1 MGSLEKQVIALSKRV
16 SAIENHIKHDANLLE
31 IKNMLAE
38 ITKTI
43 RHESR
48 SGLASTTLQNDIEYK
63 RDTPKLALSIPI
75 SNPRY
80 RVM

>member
-1 MGSLEKQVIALSKRV
+1 MGSLEKQVIALTKRV

-43 RHESR
+43 RYEGR
-48 SGLASTTLQNDIEYK
+48 SGLAPTTPQNDIEYK
-63 RDTPKLALSIPI
+63 RETPNAAPSIPI

-80 RVM
+80 RVV